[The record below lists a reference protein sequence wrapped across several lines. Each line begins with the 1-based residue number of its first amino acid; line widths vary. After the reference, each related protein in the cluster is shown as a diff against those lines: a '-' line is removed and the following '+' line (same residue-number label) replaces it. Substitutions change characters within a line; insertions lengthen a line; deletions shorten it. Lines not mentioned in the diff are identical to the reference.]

1 MTALASDYGLWMIVI
16 INSLI
21 FIIFAASFIQPKTK
35 LDWRSLGAF
44 SAFII
49 AMFTE
54 MYGFP
59 FTIYLLS
66 GWLQTKFPQIDI
78 FSHEN
83 GHLWQTLFGLQGDPH
98 MNPIHLFSNLLIVL
112 GFLIVFFAWKKLLA
126 SRKGNTLAVTGPY
139 ALMRHPQYCGFLLVM
154 MGFLIMWP
162 TLLTLIMFPV
172 MVMVYLR
179 LSRLEEK
186 LVRKEF
192 GSDYDV
198 YANRVPAYIPFFK
211 IRSNR
216 NESG

>member
-1 MTALASDYGLWMIVI
+1 MVVLVGVIVDNTNNSDW
-16 INSLI
+16 
-21 FIIFAASFIQPKTK
+21 
-35 LDWRSLGAF
+35 
-44 SAFII
+44 
-49 AMFTE
+49 
-54 MYGFP
+54 
-59 FTIYLLS
+59 
-66 GWLQTKFPQIDI
+66 
-78 FSHEN
+78 
-83 GHLWQTLFGLQGDPH
+83 
-98 MNPIHLFSNLLIVL
+98 
-112 GFLIVFFAWKKLLA
+112 
-126 SRKGNTLAVTGPY
+126 
-139 ALMRHPQYCGFLLVM
+139 
-154 MGFLIMWP
+154 FLIMWP